1 MSTFDQDDSGRN
13 GFQACI
19 ELSAIEIER
28 SWRST
33 AIIRRIVERHPQ
45 PGDSHDTT
53 SHWFPSSQR
62 ITCTLS
68 PAS

>member
-1 MSTFDQDDSGRN
+1 MNTFGQDDSGCN

-19 ELSAIEIER
+19 GLSAIEIEM
-28 SWRST
+28 SWHLT

>member
-1 MSTFDQDDSGRN
+1 MSTFDQSDSGYN
-13 GFQACI
+13 TFQACD
-19 ELSAIEIER
+19 ELSAIEIEM
-28 SWRST
+28 SWHLT
-33 AIIRRIVERHPQ
+33 AVIRQIVERHPQ